1 MHPGDEAEPYPLSPI
16 DAANDDTRRRRPA
29 WRRVVA
35 AAVLGSFTLMLVT
48 LGFTRYAHHP
58 AYGFRYPVPSTPN

>member
-1 MHPGDEAEPYPLSPI
+1 MHPGEVEPYPLSPI
-16 DAANDDTRRRRPA
+16 DAASDNTRRRRPA

-35 AAVLGSFTLMLVT
+35 AAVLGSFTLMLIT

-58 AYGFRYPVPSTPN
+58 AYGFRHPVPSTPN